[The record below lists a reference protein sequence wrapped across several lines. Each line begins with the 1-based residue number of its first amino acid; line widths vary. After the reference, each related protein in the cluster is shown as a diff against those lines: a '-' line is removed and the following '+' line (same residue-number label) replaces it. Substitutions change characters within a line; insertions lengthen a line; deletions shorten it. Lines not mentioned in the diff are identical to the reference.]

1 MRSTGQG
8 GLLKTIRPEMFF
20 DFQTAAAQGE
30 WKKGASN
37 EDTAEIPIHEKRE
50 QSVSPS
56 SSCSVKGP
64 TNKSAA
70 STQASG
76 KSKKLSSMESLITF
90 AEATNG
96 SKRESATT
104 VTKEKREQSLSPS
117 NGCSVQRS
125 TNTNRPCSQALG
137 EKKEFS
143 WIKTR
148 ITFFEARNGS
158 KRDSENTFT
167 KEKGEESLSV
177 SSGCSVQGPTSKS
190 APGTQA
196 SSESKEFSS
205 EESLITFPKATNGS
219 KRESATAVT
228 KEKQE
233 QSLSPSSGC
242 SVQGPANKSAPR
254 TQASGESKELLSK
267 GSLITFPEATNA
279 SKRKSATTVTN
290 EKQEQSL
297 SPSSGCSVQGPTKT
311 NRPSTQASGER
322 REFSWIKTRITFFE
336 ATNDKKTKKK
346 DSENT
351 FTKEKGEESL
361 SASKDCSV
369 QDQTNK
375 SAPSTQASSKSK
387 ELSSRE
393 SLITFAEATNGS
405 KRESAITVTKE
416 KREQSVSPSSGC
428 SVPGPRNITAPSTQA
443 HGKSKELL
451 SKGSLITFPGGK
463 NGSKRKS
470 ATTVTNE
477 KREQSLSP
485 SSGFSVQ
492 GPTKTNRPSTEAFG
506 ERRELSWIKTR
517 ITFFEAT
524 NGSKRDSENTFPK
537 EKGEESLS
545 ASKDCS
551 VQDQTNISAPSTQAP
566 GKSKELLSKGSL
578 ITFPAAK
585 NGSKRKSATTVTD
598 EQRKQSLSPSSGCS
612 VQGSTKTNRPSTQ
625 AFGERRE
632 FSWIKRRITFFEAT
646 NGSKKDSENTF
657 TKEKG
662 EESLSASK
670 DCSVQDQTNKSA
682 PSTQASSK
690 SKELSSRESL
700 ITFAEATNGSKR
712 ESAITVTK
720 EKREQSVSPSSGC
733 SVPGPRNISAPSTQA
748 HGKSKELLS
757 KGSLITFPGAKNGS
771 KRKSATTVT
780 NEKQEQSL
788 SPSSGCSVQ
797 GPTKTNRPSTQAS
810 GKSKELVSRGSLI
823 TFPEATNGS
832 KRESA
837 TTFTKEKREQSLS
850 PSSGCSVQGPTK
862 TNRPSTQASGKSKEL
877 VSRGSLITFPEA
889 TNGSKRESATTFTN
903 EKREQS
909 LSPSSGCSVQGPTK
923 TNRPSTQASG
933 KSKELVS
940 RGSLITFP
948 EATNGS
954 KRKSATTFTKEKREQ
969 SLSPSSGCSVQGP
982 TKTNRPSTQASG
994 KSKELVSRGSLI
1006 TFPEATNGSK
1016 RKSATTFTK
1025 EKREQSLSPSSSC
1038 SVPDPRNISAPSTQ
1052 APGTKE
1058 KWEESKQG
1066 HIRGDNPDAPICKDF
1081 LLGNCKKGSKCHGHH
1096 YTLPFQWQYNSYGE
1110 WITFN
1115 DGDNEKF
1122 EKLYCDVNVD
1132 KTQVTQ
1138 ISVALHEEHSNRL
1151 LESCDGTVLLDEKI
1165 LIMKNSSATLVT
1177 LRRLSTVSYVYD
1189 PVDTTATLW
1198 TWYWMDEHGYWKE
1211 YDLDHTGTDLQ
1222 QALENAFLR
1231 KSPGGIHFRIAY
1243 RDYKIN
1249 FSPESDMRQEN
1260 VRYGTKRK
1268 VRRRPREFVTG
1279 NDIKLLK
1286 RPESMLSAEQT
1297 KAKDSHLPSN
1307 WSSMPSETQYKRVCL
1322 SCFSEEFKDVEK
1334 LFRKSMKRSVEIL
1347 KIERVQNP
1355 FMWEKYQR
1363 MKENMLASKKTIN
1376 EKRLFHGTSQDAVGS
1391 ICKQNFDWR
1400 LHGKNATKYGEGS
1413 YFALNSWKSDTYAT
1427 RNNKLS
1433 KFMFVAKVLVGSYT
1447 VGHSSD
1453 RRPPRK
1459 DPRNPES
1466 DLYDSCVDDTS
1477 SPSIFVLFD
1486 TDQFYP
1492 EYIIEYYVFQ

>member
-8 GLLKTIRPEMFF
+8 GLLKTICPEMFF
-20 DFQTAAAQGE
+20 DFQTVAAAQVE

-37 EDTAEIPIHEKRE
+37 EEIAEIPIHEKRE
-50 QSVSPS
+50 QSLSPS

-76 KSKKLSSMESLITF
+76 KSKELSSMESLITF

-117 NGCSVQRS
+117 NGCSVQGS

-177 SSGCSVQGPTSKS
+177 SSGCSVQGLTNKS

-205 EESLITFPKATNGS
+205 KESLITFPKATNGS

-267 GSLITFPEATNA
+267 GSLITFPEATNGSRRKSATTVTKEKEEQSLSPSSGCSVQGPANKSAPRTQA
-279 SKRKSATTVTN
+279 SGESKELLSNGSLITFPEATNGSRRKSATTVTN

-311 NRPSTQASGER
+311 NRPSTQAFGER
-322 REFSWIKTRITFFE
+322 KEFSWIKR
-336 ATNDKKTKKK
+336 
-346 DSENT
+346 
-351 FTKEKGEESL
+351 
-361 SASKDCSV
+361 
-369 QDQTNK
+369 
-375 SAPSTQASSKSK
+375 
-387 ELSSRE
+387 
-393 SLITFAEATNGS
+393 
-405 KRESAITVTKE
+405 
-416 KREQSVSPSSGC
+416 
-428 SVPGPRNITAPSTQA
+428 
-443 HGKSKELL
+443 
-451 SKGSLITFPGGK
+451 
-463 NGSKRKS
+463 
-470 ATTVTNE
+470 
-477 KREQSLSP
+477 
-485 SSGFSVQ
+485 
-492 GPTKTNRPSTEAFG
+492 
-506 ERRELSWIKTR
+506 R

-524 NGSKRDSENTFPK
+524 NGSKRDSENTFT
-537 EKGEESLS
+537 KGKGAKSLS
-545 ASKDCS
+545 ASNGCS

-585 NGSKRKSATTVTD
+585 NGSKRKSATTVTN
-598 EQRKQSLSPSSGCS
+598 EKRKQSLSPSSGCS
-612 VQGSTKTNRPSTQ
+612 VQGPTKTNRPSTQ

-646 NGSKKDSENTF
+646 NGSKRDSENTF
-657 TKEKG
+657 TKEKE
-662 EESLSASK
+662 EESLSTSN

-682 PSTQASSK
+682 PSTQASGK

-712 ESAITVTK
+712 ESPITVTK

-733 SVPGPRNISAPSTQA
+733 SVPGPRNISAPGTQA
-748 HGKSKELLS
+748 PGKSKELLS

-780 NEKQEQSL
+780 KEKQEQSL

-810 GKSKELVSRGSLI
+810 GKSKELLSRGSLI
-823 TFPEATNGS
+823 TFP
-832 KRESA
+832 K
-837 TTFTKEKREQSLS
+837 
-850 PSSGCSVQGPTK
+850 
-862 TNRPSTQASGKSKEL
+862 
-877 VSRGSLITFPEA
+877 
-889 TNGSKRESATTFTN
+889 
-903 EKREQS
+903 
-909 LSPSSGCSVQGPTK
+909 
-923 TNRPSTQASG
+923 
-933 KSKELVS
+933 
-940 RGSLITFP
+940 
-948 EATNGS
+948 ATNGS
-954 KRKSATTFTKEKREQ
+954 KRKSATT
-969 SLSPSSGCSVQGP
+969 V
-982 TKTNRPSTQASG
+982 
-994 KSKELVSRGSLI
+994 
-1006 TFPEATNGSK
+1006 
-1016 RKSATTFTK
+1016 TK

-1066 HIRGDNPDAPICKDF
+1066 HIRGDNPDAAICKDF

-1096 YTLPFQWQYNSYGE
+1096 CTLPFQWQYNSYGE

-1132 KTQVTQ
+1132 ETQVTQ
-1138 ISVALHEEHSNRL
+1138 ISVALRDEHSGRL
-1151 LESCDGTVLLDEKI
+1151 LESCDGTVLLDQKI
-1165 LIMKNSSATLVT
+1165 LIMRNSSATVVT
-1177 LRRLSTVSYVYD
+1177 LRRLSTVSYVHD
-1189 PVDTTATLW
+1189 PDDTTATLW
-1198 TWYWMDEHGYWKE
+1198 TWYWMDEHGYWRE
-1211 YDLDHTGTDLQ
+1211 YNLDHTGTDLQ
-1222 QALENAFLR
+1222 QALEDAFLR

-1243 RDYKIN
+1243 GDYKIN

-1268 VRRRPREFVTG
+1268 VRRRPSKFVTG

-1307 WSSMPSETQYKRVCL
+1307 WSSIPSETQYKRVSL
-1322 SCFSEEFKDVEK
+1322 SCLSEEFKDVEK

-1376 EKRLFHGTSQDAVGS
+1376 EKRLFHGTSPGAVGS

-1447 VGHSSD
+1447 VGQSSY

-1492 EYIIEYYVFQ
+1492 EYIIEYYVLQ